1 MRQRYPSY
9 YYLYLYL
16 ALLLSIGGW
25 YLVYTNTK
33 MMKKYPTHYYFWL
46 FLALLLSILFWVVVL
61 WKLPSRVGE
70 HAPVVGFPTQR
81 GQVHTLPDR
90 YYRLRPIDR
99 ERIIRDSIS
108 HREIVSD
115 LVNIAIKDTTYHTHE
130 FVKDFEKKYDPAQYP
145 FSYIDSTLNYMQV
158 KVPEQE
164 RARFKQEIKQQMK
177 DYDLLVWDEALFHK
191 IGASVE
197 DANHKAWQKENLY
210 PLRKVQAQHLTVAVI
225 DNGFD
230 LSHPSLKGK
239 SVKPY
244 NATNNSTDVSPAHE
258 NHGTAV
264 ASLIMGERFQDIEG
278 LVPTCR
284 LMPIKVADSNDLMA
298 SSYLIKA
305 ILYAIKNKADV
316 VNLSLGAN
324 LQELQGF
331 SEDFQRTYIAQEGKD
346 EEAFWKELFGYA
358 QQNKTIIV
366 IAAGNDNVM
375 TGFDPFQ
382 RAETTIKV
390 GATTLEGQ
398 KASFSNYGEYTTL
411 YAQGEDL
418 KVASTDN
425 QTEVLQGTS
434 FSAPIVSAFVIA
446 LKTKYPDYDSTQL
459 IAELLKNT
467 ENKYNLII
475 LHNKTF

>member
-16 ALLLSIGGW
+16 ALLLSIEEW
-25 YLVYTNTK
+25 YLVYTNTE

-115 LVNIAIKDTTYHTHE
+115 LVNIAIKDTTYRTHE

-145 FSYIDSTLNYMQV
+145 FSYVDSTLNYMQV
-158 KVPEQE
+158 KVPEGKRE
-164 RARFKQEIKQQMK
+164 GFKQEVKRQMSG
-177 DYDLLVWDEALFHK
+177 YDLLVWDEALFGK
-191 IGASVE
+191 NDVRA
-197 DANHKAWQKENLY
+197 DANHRAWQRENLY
-210 PLRKVQAQHLTVAVI
+210 PLRSVEAQHLVVAVI

-230 LSHPSLKGK
+230 LMHPALQGK
-239 SVKPY
+239 SIKPY
-244 NATNNSTDVSPAHE
+244 NATNDTADVRPAQE
-258 NHGTAV
+258 NHGTGV
-264 ASLIMGERFQDIEG
+264 ASLIMGTRFEDIEG
-278 LVPTCR
+278 LVPSCR
-284 LMPIKVADSNDLMA
+284 LMPIKVADANDLMA
-298 SSYLIKA
+298 SSYIVKG
-305 ILYAIKNKADV
+305 ILYAIKNRADV

-324 LQELQGF
+324 LQMLQGMP
-331 SEDFQRTYIAQEGKD
+331 EAYQQDYINEEGKD

-358 QQNKTIIV
+358 QQNKTMIV
-366 IAAGNDNVM
+366 MAAGNDNMM

-382 RAETTIKV
+382 RAATTIKV
-390 GATTLEGQ
+390 GATTADGY
-398 KASFSNYGEYTTL
+398 KAAFSNYGAYTTL
-411 YAQGEDL
+411 YAQGEEL
-418 KVASTDN
+418 KVARPGGQS
-425 QTEVLQGTS
+425 EVLQGTS
-434 FSAPIVSAFVIA
+434 FSAPIVSAFMIA
-446 LKTKYPDYDSTQL
+446 LKAKYPNYDSSQL
-459 IAELLKNT
+459 RAELLKNT
-467 ENKYNLII
+467 EKKHNLII